1 MYGNSFILVE
11 NVRIFENPRNHLEIF
26 EIIWKSL
33 EIIQKSWE
41 TIWKSLE
48 IFEIIWKSLRIIW
61 KFLKLFRNPWKS
73 FENLW
78 KSRISFEN
86 HSEISENHLYIIR
99 NPSDIYCCCFKSF
112 ETASIEDKSSY
123 FSLYIVTLYSCFI
136 RLELI
141 FILM

>member
-1 MYGNSFILVE
+1 
-11 NVRIFENPRNHLEIF
+11 
-26 EIIWKSL
+26 L

-48 IFEIIWKSLRIIW
+48 IFEIIWKSLKSLEIIWKSLRIIW

-112 ETASIEDKSSY
+112 GTASIEDKSSY

>member
-1 MYGNSFILVE
+1 MNGKQNFTLLIDFIQYYLCMVIVSFQQKMFASLKI
-11 NVRIFENPRNHLEIF
+11 P

-33 EIIQKSWE
+33 KLFGNP
-41 TIWKSLE
+41 WKSFKNPGKPFGNL
-48 IFEIIWKSLRIIW
+48 WKSLRIIW

-112 ETASIEDKSSY
+112 GTASIEDKSSY
-123 FSLYIVTLYSCFI
+123 FSL
-136 RLELI
+136 
-141 FILM
+141 